1 MFDRY
6 DDDQYERLI
15 RMSWKGYQNYWDK
28 DKRAFKEEELEY
40 ELGDEDDEWVS
51 KNRYFNDH
59 Q

>member
-15 RMSWKGYQNYWDK
+15 RMSWKEYKDYWNE

-40 ELGDEDDEWVS
+40 ELGHEYGWTR
-51 KNRYFNDH
+51 KNKHLDNY